1 MIIVGLKNLNTKKE
15 NEAIEETKPKRKD
28 ERKVIA
34 RPKEC
39 HLSGL
44 HSYMNSYRAQNIQEK
59 NSLQPQ
65 K

>member
-1 MIIVGLKNLNTKKE
+1 MIIVGIKNLNTKTK
-15 NEAIEETKPKRKD
+15 NEAIEETKPKIKD

-34 RPKEC
+34 RPKEF
-39 HLSGL
+39 HLSDL
-44 HSYMNSYRAQNIQEK
+44 HSYMNSYRAQNVQGK